1 MFWTYLFL
9 GFWTLFLLS
18 SFLLFRSVLLLS
30 SQLKNFSNLLKSF
43 SFRSFPG
50 NALHVS
56 CVLDLSF
63 LLSKI
68 FCTWQSESCLKF
80 FALHSS
86 LIFLFFDILEQ
97 FPFERSASPL
107 GRDFVFNSLFFFCI
121 LLLVPW
127 NMVFSF
133 FSSKHSCFITLFILL
148 SSSFFNWGFGSYL
161 FVEVLSSIYL
171 TWDGRHSILF

>member
-1 MFWTYLFL
+1 LNS
-9 GFWTLFLLS
+9 LS
-18 SFLLFRSVLLLS
+18 SFFFLALQICASSVISIKKILAIFFL
-30 SQLKNFSNLLKSF
+30 NFG
-43 SFRSFPG
+43 FRSFPG

-68 FCTWQSESCLKF
+68 FCTWQSESCLKS
-80 FALHSS
+80 FALQSS

-107 GRDFVFNSLFFFCI
+107 GRDFVFNSLFFS
-121 LLLVPW
+121 
-127 NMVFSF
+127 FSF
-133 FSSKHSCFITLFILL
+133 SAFVSCYLCLETWFSASFLPSIVVSSH
-148 SSSFFNWGFGSYL
+148 SSFFFFLYL

-171 TWDGRHSILF
+171 T